1 MSGWRER
8 VAGVLTWRGGLP
20 SRLGLQHVYIHL
32 SALVALP
39 LTAIALGLLSA
50 AYDEYRELSTAAMTL
65 PIVWA
70 LSLLVRIAAQ
80 MLAIGS
86 HGDELEMVVGPAGN
100 ISNDYEQLSGPSMLS
115 YAVAGQSATLLLALL
130 GLLVLGAIAPTPAVG
145 LTMASILEFQ
155 SGWDSGAWASQIVW
169 VNAFLFVLH
178 LLPAA
183 PFDAR
188 ALIVGWS
195 RVSKPGLPAW
205 RLHRMLAST
214 DSHLAMGLAG
224 FALAMI
230 ATRLA
235 ATDSMLGWSALLFVS
250 IYLLTVSQLES
261 FQAQQE
267 EEFAEPEIT
276 HSWKKRDAAGSIN
289 IQRQSK
295 LMSEYQSSSSYNESV
310 ELSSMAETLDIDE
323 ILRKLHR
330 EGQDALSPFE
340 KEALMS
346 ASREIQARRQNPHAH

>member
-1 MSGWRER
+1 MSVWRER
-8 VAGVLTWRGGLP
+8 IASVLTWRGGLP
-20 SRLGLQHVYIHL
+20 PRLGLQHVYIHL
-32 SALVALP
+32 SALIALP
-39 LTAIALGLLSA
+39 STAIALAVLSLSYAGYSELRSA
-50 AYDEYRELSTAAMTL
+50 AVTL
-65 PIVWA
+65 PIVWI
-70 LSLLVRIAAQ
+70 LSLLVRVAAQ

-86 HGDELEMVVGPAGN
+86 HGDEFEMVVGPAGN
-100 ISNDYEQLSGPSMLS
+100 ISNDYEHLSGPSMLS

-130 GLLVLGAIAPTPAVG
+130 GLLVLGAIAPAPASG
-145 LTMASILEFQ
+145 LTMASILDFQ
-155 SGWDSGAWASQIVW
+155 AGWGSNAWASQIVW
-169 VNAFLFVLH
+169 VNGFLFVLH

-188 ALIVGWS
+188 ALIVGWT
-195 RVSKPGLPAW
+195 RVSQPNLPPW
-205 RLHRMLAST
+205 RLHRLLAST
-214 DSHLAMGLAG
+214 DSHLAVALAG

-235 ATDSMLGWSALLFVS
+235 TMDSVLFWYALLFVS
-250 IYLLTVSQLES
+250 MYLLTVSQLEA

-267 EEFAEPEIT
+267 EEFAEPELP
-276 HSWKKRDAAGSIN
+276 HAWKKRDPSSTIN

-295 LMSEYQSSSSYNESV
+295 LMSEYRSASAYAESV

-340 KEALMS
+340 KEALLS
-346 ASREIQARRQNPHAH
+346 ASREIQARRQNPQSH

>member
-1 MSGWRER
+1 MSGWREK
-8 VAGVLTWRGGLP
+8 VASVLTWRGGLP

-32 SALVALP
+32 SALIALP
-39 LTAIALGLLSA
+39 MTAIALGVLSA
-50 AYDEYRELSTAAMTL
+50 SYAGYSELRTAAITL

-70 LSLLVRIAAQ
+70 ASLLVRIAAQ

-86 HGDELEMVVGPAGN
+86 HGDELEIVVGPAGN
-100 ISNDYEQLSGPSMLS
+100 ISNDYEQLSGPAMLS

-130 GLLVLGAIAPTPAVG
+130 GLLVLGAIAPTPASG
-145 LTMASILEFQ
+145 LTMASIFDFQ
-155 SGWDSGAWASQIVW
+155 SGWSSNAWASQIVW
-169 VNAFLFVLH
+169 VNAFLFLMH

-188 ALIVGWS
+188 ALFVGWH
-195 RVSKPGLPAW
+195 RVSRPGSPPW
-205 RLHRMLAST
+205 RLHRLLAST
-214 DSHLAMGLAG
+214 DSHLAIGLAG

-235 ATDSMLGWSALLFVS
+235 NMDSVLVWYAFLFVS
-250 IYLLTVSQLES
+250 IYLLTVSQLEL

-267 EEFAEPEIT
+267 EEFAEPELPP
-276 HSWKKRDAAGSIN
+276 SWKKRDPANSIN

-295 LMSEYQSSSSYNESV
+295 MMTEYQSSSTYGESV

-346 ASREIQARRQNPHAH
+346 ASREIQARRQNPHPH

>member
-8 VAGVLTWRGGLP
+8 IASVLTWRGGLP

-32 SALVALP
+32 SALIALP
-39 LTAIALGLLSA
+39 VTAIALVALSA
-50 AYDEYRELSTAAMTL
+50 SYTGYSELRTAAITL

-70 LSLLVRIAAQ
+70 LSLVVRVAAQ
-80 MLAIGS
+80 ILAIGS
-86 HGDELEMVVGPAGN
+86 HGDEIEMVVGPAGN
-100 ISNDYEQLSGPSMLS
+100 ISNDYEQLSGPAMLS
-115 YAVAGQSATLLLALL
+115 YAVAGQSATLLLSLL
-130 GLLVLGAIAPTPAVG
+130 GLLVLGAIAPTPAGG
-145 LTMASILEFQ
+145 LTMASILDFQ
-155 SGWDSGAWASQIVW
+155 SGWSSSAWASQIVW
-169 VNAFLFVLH
+169 VNAFFFGLH

-183 PFDAR
+183 PFDMR
-188 ALIVGWS
+188 ALVVGWT
-195 RVSKPGLPAW
+195 RVSKPGLPVW
-205 RLHRMLAST
+205 RLHRLLAAI
-214 DSHLAMGLAG
+214 DSHLAIGLAG

-235 ATDSMLGWSALLFVS
+235 TMESVLVWYALLFVS
-250 IYLLTVSQLES
+250 IYLLTVSQLEA

-267 EEFAEPEIT
+267 EEFAEPEMMQP
-276 HSWKKRDAAGSIN
+276 WKKRDTAGSIN

-295 LMSEYQSSSSYNESV
+295 MMSEYQSSSSYAESV